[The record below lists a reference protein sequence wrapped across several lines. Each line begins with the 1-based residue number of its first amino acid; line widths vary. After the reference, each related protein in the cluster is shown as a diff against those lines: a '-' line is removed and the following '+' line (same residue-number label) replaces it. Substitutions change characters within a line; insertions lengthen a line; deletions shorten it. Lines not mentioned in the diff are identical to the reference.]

1 MKEDFVFV
9 EAVLFGDDPVP
20 DWQPGSQ
27 IEELNV
33 FVLDNKPGK
42 GCEVA

>member
-9 EAVLFGDDPVP
+9 EVVLFGDDPVS
-20 DWQPGSQ
+20 DWQSGSQ
-27 IEELNV
+27 IEELNG
-33 FVLDNKPGK
+33 FVLDNKSGK